1 MTVID
6 PGPNTSDE
14 TMERFRARIKERV
27 KSNLPVRLK
36 YRMREDHRTGY
47 LELTFDEETV
57 DTLRRR
63 FGVGEDSAV
72 FLRCRMVGQ
81 LLHVQNDP
89 TGRIGYKLS
98 GDRTLQVSSLETANV
113 PEPPDDE
120 VHLAGVVADL
130 TLNWTHEQSGMTIN
144 IPRTLFVREDRGGTG
159 KKLRAKKE

>member
-1 MTVID
+1 M
-6 PGPNTSDE
+6 GLYSDGNQNAK
-14 TMERFRARIKERV
+14 FRARGEKYRV

-57 DTLRRR
+57 DKLRRR
-63 FGVGEDSAV
+63 FGVGEDQAV
-72 FLRCRMVGQ
+72 FLRCRMVDN

-98 GDRTLQVSSLETANV
+98 GDRTLQVSSLETANI

-120 VHLAGVVADL
+120 THLAGVTADL
-130 TLNWTHEQSGMTIN
+130 LLNWTLDQTGMTIN
-144 IPRTLFVREDRGGTG
+144 IPRTLFVREERGGDG
-159 KKLRAKKE
+159 KKLRARKKE